1 MEDAMIINKASEE
14 RGLAHG
20 SIYKSEFIELEHETS
35 YFARKPDPPDL
46 ANSLG
51 IAFSSFNY
59 LFFKS
64 MFYNSVEV
72 GTVRW
77 PFHSNPHIL
86 SIFII
91 MHSFIRII
99 YIIYQ
104 SQC

>member
-35 YFARKPDPPDL
+35 YFSRKPDVADL

-51 IAFSSFNY
+51 ITFNSFNL
-59 LFFKS
+59 LFFHINVLLLAREQ
-64 MFYNSVEV
+64 MVLMWFNIVEV

-77 PFHSNPHIL
+77 PFHSIPRLLSIL
-86 SIFII
+86 SL
-91 MHSFIRII
+91 
-99 YIIYQ
+99 
-104 SQC
+104 